1 METNLK
7 SRIFKLLKE
16 DEEFRHAII
25 GMLGLEDIKTAI
37 LSLEKTVSR
46 LIEGYARLEAGYAR
60 LENTVA
66 KLVEG
71 QARLDEAVAKLAE
84 GYARLENTVAKLVE
98 GQARFMEAMAET
110 RRDIAEIRREL
121 TSTRS
126 ELGGLSSS
134 VGAMSESM
142 AREALRKWL
151 KEKGLAVDR
160 IAPIKVKINDRGV
173 EVNFYGK
180 AMNKEGM
187 QINVY
192 AEAKSAIKAREVK
205 DFARIAA
212 EAEKIWGKGIKLIIA
227 FRIYEDAYQAAE
239 EEGIQIIEA

>member
-1 METNLK
+1 METSLK

-37 LSLEKTVSR
+37 LSLEKAVSR
-46 LIEGYARLEAGYAR
+46 LAEGYARLEAGYTR

-71 QARLDEAVAKLAE
+71 QARLDEAVAKLIE
-84 GYARLENTVAKLVE
+84 GYARLEAGYTRLENTVAKLVE

-110 RRDIAEIRREL
+110 RRDIVEIRR
-121 TSTRS
+121 

-142 AREALRKWL
+142 ARGALRKWL
-151 KEKGLAVDR
+151 KEKGLTVDR
-160 IAPIKVKINDRGV
+160 MAPVKVKINDREV

-187 QINVY
+187 QISVY

-212 EAEKIWGKGIKLIIA
+212 EAEKIWGKGIKLMIA

-239 EEGIQIIEA
+239 EKGIQIIEA

>member
-1 METNLK
+1 METSLK

-37 LSLEKTVSR
+37 LSLEKAVSR
-46 LIEGYARLEAGYAR
+46 
-60 LENTVA
+60 
-66 KLVEG
+66 
-71 QARLDEAVAKLAE
+71 LAE

-110 RRDIAEIRREL
+110 RRDIVEIRR
-121 TSTRS
+121 

-142 AREALRKWL
+142 ARGALRKWL
-151 KEKGLAVDR
+151 KEKGLTVDR
-160 IAPIKVKINDRGV
+160 MAPVKVKINDREV

-187 QINVY
+187 QISVY
-192 AEAKSAIKAREVK
+192 AEAKSTIKAREVK

-212 EAEKIWGKGIKLIIA
+212 EAEKIWGKGIKLMIA

-239 EEGIQIIEA
+239 EKGIQIIEA

>member
-1 METNLK
+1 METSLK

-37 LSLEKTVSR
+37 LSLEKVVSR
-46 LIEGYARLEAGYAR
+46 LIEGYAR

-71 QARLDEAVAKLAE
+71 QVRLDEAITKLAE

-110 RRDIAEIRREL
+110 RRDIVEIRGEL

-126 ELGGLSSS
+126 ELSGLSSS

-142 AREALRKWL
+142 ARRGLRKWL
-151 KEKGLAVDR
+151 KEKGLTVDR
-160 IAPIKVKINDRGV
+160 LVPVKVRVNDREV
-173 EVNFYGK
+173 EVNFYGR

-187 QINVY
+187 QISVY
-192 AEAKSAIKAREVK
+192 AEAKSTIRAREIK
-205 DFARIAA
+205 DFARITA
-212 EAEKIWGKGIKLIIA
+212 EAEKIWGKGIKLMIA

>member
-46 LIEGYARLEAGYAR
+46 LI
-60 LENTVA
+60 
-66 KLVEG
+66 
-71 QARLDEAVAKLAE
+71 E

-151 KEKGLAVDR
+151 KEKGLTVDR
-160 IAPIKVKINDRGV
+160 IAPIKVK
-173 EVNFYGK
+173 
-180 AMNKEGM
+180 
-187 QINVY
+187 
-192 AEAKSAIKAREVK
+192 S
-205 DFARIAA
+205 
-212 EAEKIWGKGIKLIIA
+212 
-227 FRIYEDAYQAAE
+227 
-239 EEGIQIIEA
+239 